1 MTVRILHID
10 DHPVV
15 LDGLEAGLTQGADLM
30 LIGRATSCGEARSIL
45 ASEAIDVVLVDI
57 RLPDG
62 SGLEL
67 MAESRDAT
75 DGPAWIVL
83 SSFETPQY
91 VTAALS
97 LGAAGYLL
105 KTAPIADI
113 VEAIRRVAAGGNTF
127 TRNQL
132 RTARESGAFRLAPLE
147 QTIVEG
153 LVAGRSNG
161 EIARDRGIARKTV
174 EARLTKLF
182 KLFDVTSRT
191 ELALRAEREGWLDLP
206 H

>member
-15 LDGLEAGLTQGADLM
+15 LDGLEAGLTLGADLM

-67 MAESRDAT
+67 MAESHDAI

-105 KTAPIADI
+105 KTAPIADV
-113 VEAIRRVAAGGNTF
+113 VEAIRRVAAGGSAF

-147 QTIVEG
+147 RKIVQG
-153 LVAGRSNG
+153 LSAGRSND
-161 EIARDRGIARKTV
+161 EIARDLGIARKTV
-174 EARLTKLF
+174 EAHLTRLFELF
-182 KLFDVTSRT
+182 EVTSRT

-206 H
+206 P

>member
-45 ASEAIDVVLVDI
+45 ASDAIDVVLVDI

-67 MAESRDAT
+67 ISEYTNAA

-91 VTAALS
+91 LAAALS

-105 KTAPIADI
+105 KTAPIADV
-113 VEAIRRVAAGGNTF
+113 VEAIRRVAAGGSTF

-132 RTARESGAFRLAPLE
+132 RTARQSGAFRLAPRE
-147 QTIVEG
+147 RRIVQG
-153 LVAGRSNG
+153 LVAGQSND
-161 EIARDRGIARKTV
+161 EIARDLGIARKTV
-174 EARLTKLF
+174 EAHLSRLFELF
-182 KLFDVTSRT
+182 EVTSRT

-206 H
+206 